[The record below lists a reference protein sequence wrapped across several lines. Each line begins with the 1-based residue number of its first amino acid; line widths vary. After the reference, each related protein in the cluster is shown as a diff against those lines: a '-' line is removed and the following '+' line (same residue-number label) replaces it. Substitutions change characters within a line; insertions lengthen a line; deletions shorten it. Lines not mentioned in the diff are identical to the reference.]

1 MLLSIPPGIE
11 FGTIRKTEG
20 HHSGRGAGNLF
31 SQPLSRR
38 RPGEHVSKLQGLGV
52 AGLFSFMVY
61 AENPNLGVEFRVMQL
76 GNEITGVS
84 YGFKGTAVE
93 DIKRMALEYRNA
105 IALKEMLRKLR

>member
-1 MLLSIPPGIE
+1 MPTGMNISSFTTARYTMLLSIPPGIE

-38 RPGEHVSKLQGLGV
+38 RPGGHVSSYKDFAI

-61 AENPNLGVEFRVMQL
+61 AEKSEPG
-76 GNEITGVS
+76 G
-84 YGFKGTAVE
+84 
-93 DIKRMALEYRNA
+93 
-105 IALKEMLRKLR
+105 